1 MNGPSNRA
9 PVVVGADVSAPSSVA
24 LEWAAEDS
32 IRRKRP
38 LRIVHAMDLAGYFA
52 GPPAAKAFAAPMIV
66 ESAYEIAVGVAAD
79 ALARV
84 RGGGRHPAVTAHVAP
99 GAPAAVL
106 RDAGRDAVEI
116 VIGHRP
122 RNEVIDLL
130 FGSVAL
136 ALAARADAPVV
147 VAKRATARPYDDVVV
162 FLEPGPA
169 PDALLGYAFR
179 TASAHGVRLRVLRAG
194 SATGPSLGRW
204 RRLHPEVRVHEQ
216 RCDGDARSALLA
228 ASVAARLLVVEARRP
243 MGVLAW
249 RRPWGLA
256 RLIRRSA
263 CPVAIVPAPSDSGRP
278 GPSPAAP

>member
-84 RGGGRHPAVTAHVAP
+84 RGRRRPPAVTAHVAP

-106 RDAGRDAVEI
+106 RDAGQDAVEI

-136 ALAARADAPVV
+136 ALAASADAPLV

-194 SATGPSLGRW
+194 SAAGPSLGRW
-204 RRLHPEVRVHEQ
+204 RRLHPEVGVHEQ

-228 ASVAARLLVVEARRP
+228 ASVAARLLVVESRRP
-243 MGVLAW
+243 LGVLAW

-263 CPVAIVPAPSDSGRP
+263 CPVAIVPTLADSRRLGS
-278 GPSPAAP
+278 SPAAP